1 MGIRQLNQ
9 RKLEALREYHRVAAE
24 CDAEITAI
32 RKARGTKPKDYS
44 NDPRWANVDYGRNAV
59 NYNY

>member
-9 RKLEALREYHRVAAE
+9 RKLEALREYHRVVAE